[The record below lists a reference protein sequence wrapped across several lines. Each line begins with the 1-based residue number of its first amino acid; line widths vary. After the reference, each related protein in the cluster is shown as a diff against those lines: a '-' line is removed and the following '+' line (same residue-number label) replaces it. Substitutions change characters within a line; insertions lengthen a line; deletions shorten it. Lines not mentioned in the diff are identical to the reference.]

1 MKEQNKIVLIMAFA
15 LLPLGLRAQELE
27 PQMLRDQ
34 RTSPPPILNGQGP
47 SLAFQYEKIHTNY
60 LSGGISFS
68 DAFTDNATLS
78 NTDPVNDF
86 SYLVQPHISFSQ
98 TTARMNWDLNVGAGL
113 IVDQHL
119 HSENQFA
126 KSVSLDLTYRLSSH
140 VNLRLSDTFTDTTGL
155 FSVSNPGTLGSS
167 ISVVEQSNNSVLVPL
182 VQRTLA
188 NASFAEMSYRPSP
201 SSTVGL
207 RGTFSILDYP
217 GSSQNAEF
225 GPLYD
230 TQTYLVEAFYNYQ
243 MSPKQWVGVAL
254 RTQRFDTSVAT
265 TDTATLLFHY
275 SVKTA
280 PDVTLSFFA
289 GPEYYN
295 TPRIS
300 DSAATIGTF
309 QGHQWT
315 SAEGVTL
322 SWQRERTSVAA
333 TYSRQLSDGGGLY
346 SAVTLEL
353 ANASLRRQLGRGLEV
368 QLGFTYTS
376 NDPLSSG
383 SNYRGISSLCEF
395 RQSFGRSFLFR
406 VGYAHQRQEWP
417 GSRSLANANLAWISV
432 SYSFSHYFGSGAST
446 KPAGRLPL

>member
-1 MKEQNKIVLIMAFA
+1 MQRQSKIVLVMAFA
-15 LLPLGLRAQELE
+15 LLPLGMRAQELE
-27 PQMLRDQ
+27 PQTSEAQLV
-34 RTSPPPILNGQGP
+34 SPPPILNGRGP
-47 SLAFQYEKIHTNY
+47 SLAFQSEKIHTNY
-60 LSGGISFS
+60 LSGGISFT

-78 NTDPVNDF
+78 NTDQVSDF

-98 TTARMNWDLNVGAGL
+98 TTTRMNWDVNVGAGL
-113 IVDQHL
+113 IADQHL
-119 HSENQFA
+119 HSENQLA
-126 KSVSLDLTYRLSSH
+126 KNILLDLTYRLSPH

-167 ISVVEQSNNSVLVPL
+167 IGVVEDSNNSVLVPL

-188 NASFAEMSYRPSP
+188 NSSFAELSYMP
-201 SSTVGL
+201 SSSSMVGL

-217 GSSQNAEF
+217 GSPQNAEF

-230 TQTYLVEAFYNYQ
+230 TQTYVVEAFYNYQ

-254 RTQRFDTSVAT
+254 RTQRFDTSVTT
-265 TDTATLLFHY
+265 TDTATLLFFY
-275 SVKTA
+275 SLKIA

-289 GPEYYN
+289 GPEYYS

-300 DSAATIGTF
+300 DSAATIGLF
-309 QGHQWT
+309 QRHQWT

-322 SWQRERTSVAA
+322 SWQRERTSVAT
-333 TYSRQLSDGGGLY
+333 TYSRQLSDGGGLN

-353 ANASLRRQLGRGLEV
+353 ANASLRRQLGRGVEV
-368 QLGFTYTS
+368 QLGFTYAS
-376 NDPLSSG
+376 NAPLASG
-383 SNYRGISSLCEF
+383 RSYRGISSLCEF
-395 RQSFGRSFLFR
+395 QQSFGRSFLFR

-417 GSRSLANANLAWISV
+417 GSGSLATANLAWISV
-432 SYSFSHYFGSGAST
+432 SYSFSHYFGSGTST